1 MGGSSMLGGCLVHGP
16 WGGSFGG
23 EWVYM
28 PEGFTTKIKISVRY
42 GEVIDSINFQTCFT
56 TGETLSSS
64 FGGKGG
70 DRTDTVTYRLGILQ
84 WLDILIELNKKQKK
98 KPSKK
103 FY

>member
-1 MGGSSMLGGCLVHGP
+1 MHLEAEKLFQVVDIVGSKETIQVEMGGSSLLDGCIVHGP

-28 PEGFTTKIKISVRY
+28 PDIGFTKSLKISVRY

-70 DRTDTVTYRLGILQ
+70 NRTDTVTHIV
-84 WLDILIELNKKQKK
+84 
-98 KPSKK
+98 
-103 FY
+103 